1 MSYWTYNLPL
11 QLWPVYGEDDDS
23 EDAGEEIT
31 DYRILNYM
39 PRRGGVCDLL
49 LSELLHDGQTREQFL
64 EQAALVF
71 ENMARLFRAA
81 KDDPNMT
88 IYYPDEGMKHEQA

>member
-1 MSYWTYNLPL
+1 MTPKT
-11 QLWPVYGEDDDS
+11 
-23 EDAGEEIT
+23 AGGRIK

-39 PRRGGVCDLL
+39 PRREGVCHLH
-49 LSELLHDGQTREQFL
+49 LSELLGGGESREQYL

-71 ENMARLFRAA
+71 ENLARLFRAA

-88 IYYPDEGMKHEQA
+88 IYYPDEGMKHDGGAA